1 MLGLM
6 RTLAQERPRQEM
18 HDVDIDM
25 YAPSDVS
32 AQGLATSL
40 MDLESAIRQNTWL
53 QSRLLH
59 GRVSSSLSHSQLV
72 PSPRGSLSS
81 LAAHTLDSGGR
92 RRHGFPA
99 SDGCWTELQGRLECS
114 WCVSR

>member
-32 AQGLATSL
+32 AQGLATPL
-40 MDLESAIRQNTWL
+40 MDLELPSAEHL
-53 QSRLLH
+53 AS
-59 GRVSSSLSHSQLV
+59 V
-72 PSPRGSLSS
+72 S
-81 LAAHTLDSGGR
+81 LAAR
-92 RRHGFPA
+92 
-99 SDGCWTELQGRLECS
+99 
-114 WCVSR
+114 